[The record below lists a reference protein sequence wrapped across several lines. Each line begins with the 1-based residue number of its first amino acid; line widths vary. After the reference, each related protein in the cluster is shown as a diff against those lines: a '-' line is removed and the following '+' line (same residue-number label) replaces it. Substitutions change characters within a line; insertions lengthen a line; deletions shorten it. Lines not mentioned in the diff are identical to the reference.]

1 MRYFGVAV
9 WMALTGF
16 ASGHGDLHDSIQA
29 ATLKIQQ
36 APANSTLFLARAKL
50 YAAHEDPA
58 RAYADFDRAE
68 ALGADPA
75 AVAPGRAKLHLTTGR
90 YAEACHSLDDLLR
103 HEPRQVEALLI
114 RARARA
120 GLHDAAGSA
129 ADYTAAIVAS
139 PHPEP
144 DYYLERAEVLSR
156 TTPAQTDAA
165 IRGLDEG
172 LARLGNGIVTL
183 QLAALDLET
192 RAGRLEA
199 ALTRI
204 NAATASAPRK
214 ELWLSRR
221 GDLLVDAGRPA
232 EARQSY
238 QEALKCLAA
247 LPPRIRAARATSD
260 LEAHVRRALTRS
272 GLSVESP

>member
-1 MRYFGVAV
+1 MKCFGVAV
-9 WMALTGF
+9 WMVLTGF

-36 APANSTLFLARAKL
+36 APTDSTLFLVRAKL
-50 YAAHEDPA
+50 YAAHKDPA

-75 AVAPGRAKLHLTTGR
+75 SVSPGRAKLHLATGR
-90 YAEACHSLDDLLR
+90 YAEACRSLDDLLR
-103 HEPRQVEALLI
+103 HDPRQVEALII

-139 PHPEP
+139 SHPEP
-144 DYYLERAEVLSR
+144 EYYLERAEVLSR
-156 TTPAQTDAA
+156 ATPPQTDAA

-172 LARLGNGIVTL
+172 LARLGKGIVTL

-192 RAGRLEA
+192 GAGRFEA

-204 NAATASAPRK
+204 NAAAASAPRK
-214 ELWLSRR
+214 ELWLSRK
-221 GDLLVDAGRPA
+221 GDLLVRAGRPA

-238 QEALKCLAA
+238 QEVLKCLAA
-247 LPPRIRAARATSD
+247 LPPRVRTARATSD
-260 LEAHVRRALTRS
+260 LEAHARRALTSPSPSR
-272 GLSVESP
+272 ESP

>member
-1 MRYFGVAV
+1 MRNLGVAV
-9 WMALTGF
+9 WLVLTGV

-36 APANSTLFLARAKL
+36 APADSTLFLGRAKL

-75 AVAPGRAKLHLTTGR
+75 AVAPGRAKLHLATGR
-90 YAEACHSLDDLLR
+90 YAEACRSLDDLLR
-103 HEPRQVEALLI
+103 HDPRQVEALII

-139 PHPEP
+139 SQPEP
-144 DYYLERAEVLSR
+144 EYYLERAEVLSR
-156 TTPAQTDAA
+156 ATPPQTDAA

-172 LARLGNGIVTL
+172 LARLGKGIVTL

-204 NAATASAPRK
+204 DAAAASAPRK

-221 GDLLVDAGRPA
+221 GDLLAGAGRPA

-247 LPPRIRAARATSD
+247 LPPRVRAARTTSD
-260 LEAHVRRALTRS
+260 LEAHVRRALTS
-272 GLSVESP
+272 PSPAPESP

>member
-1 MRYFGVAV
+1 MKCLGVAF
-9 WMALTGF
+9 WMVLTGF

-36 APANSTLFLARAKL
+36 APTDSTLFLGRAKL

-75 AVAPGRAKLHLTTGR
+75 AVAPGRAKLHLATGR
-90 YAEACHSLDDLLR
+90 YVEACRSLDDLLR
-103 HEPRQVEALLI
+103 HNPRQVEALII

-129 ADYTAAIVAS
+129 SDYTAAIVAS

-144 DYYLERAEVLSR
+144 EYYLERAGVLGLAA
-156 TTPAQTDAA
+156 PPQTDAA

-172 LARLGNGIVTL
+172 LARLGKDIVTL

-192 RAGRLEA
+192 GAGRFEA

-204 NAATASAPRK
+204 NAAAASAPRK

-221 GDLLVDAGRPA
+221 GDLLVRAGRPA

-238 QEALKCLAA
+238 QEVLKCLDA
-247 LPPRIRAARATSD
+247 LPPRVRAARATSD
-260 LEAHVRRALTRS
+260 LEAHARRALTSSRPS
-272 GLSVESP
+272 PESP

>member
-1 MRYFGVAV
+1 MRCLGVAV
-9 WMALTGF
+9 WMVLAGF

-29 ATLKIQQ
+29 VSLKIQLS
-36 APANSTLFLARAKL
+36 PADSSLFLERAKL

-90 YAEACHSLDDLLR
+90 YAEACRSLDDLLR
-103 HEPRQVEALLI
+103 HEPRQVEALII

-120 GLHDAAGSA
+120 GLLDAAGSA

-144 DYYLERAEVLSR
+144 EYYLERAEILNR
-156 TTPAQTDAA
+156 TMPPQTDAA

-172 LARLGNGIVTL
+172 LAQLGKGIVTL
-183 QLAALDLET
+183 QLAALDLEI
-192 RAGRLEA
+192 RAGRVEA

-204 NAATASAPRK
+204 DAATASAPRK
-214 ELWLSRR
+214 ELWLCRR
-221 GDLLVDAGRPA
+221 GDLLVRAGRPS

-238 QEALKCLAA
+238 QDVLKCLDA
-247 LPPRIRAARATSD
+247 LPPRVRATRATSE
-260 LEAHVRRALTRS
+260 LEAHARRALTSS
-272 GLSVESP
+272 GPSAESP

>member
-1 MRYFGVAV
+1 MRCFGVAV

-90 YAEACHSLDDLLR
+90 YAEACRSLDDLLR
-103 HEPRQVEALLI
+103 HDPRQVEALII

-129 ADYTAAIVAS
+129 ADYTAAIMAS

-144 DYYLERAEVLSR
+144 EYYLERAEVLNR
-156 TTPAQTDAA
+156 TTPPQTDAA

-172 LARLGNGIVTL
+172 LARLGKGIVTL
-183 QLAALDLET
+183 QLAALNLEIQ
-192 RAGRLEA
+192 AGREEA

-204 NAATASAPRK
+204 DAAAASAPRK

-221 GDLLVDAGRPA
+221 GDLLAGAGRPA

-247 LPPRIRAARATSD
+247 LPPRIRAARTTFD

-272 GLSVESP
+272 SRSPESP

>member
-1 MRYFGVAV
+1 MRYFGAVA
-9 WMALTGF
+9 WMVLTGF

-29 ATLKIQQ
+29 ATLKIQE
-36 APANSTLFLARAKL
+36 APADSSRLLERAKL

-144 DYYLERAEVLSR
+144 EYYLERAEVLSR
-156 TTPAQTDAA
+156 ATPPQTDAA

-172 LARLGNGIVTL
+172 LARLGKTIVTL

-192 RAGRLEA
+192 GAGRFEA
-199 ALTRI
+199 ALSRI
-204 NAATASAPRK
+204 NAAAASAPRK

-221 GDLLVDAGRPA
+221 GDLLVRAGRPV

-238 QEALKCLAA
+238 QEVLKCLDA
-247 LPPRIRAARATSD
+247 LPPRVHAARATSD
-260 LEAHVRRALTRS
+260 LEAHARRALTS
-272 GLSVESP
+272 PSPSPESP